1 MTGKSTIIQI
11 EILKMQ
17 KKKKNTKILGPLAAR
32 LQVGGIRE
40 YGSVR
45 GCLGCKD
52 FYSAGWVE

>member
-1 MTGKSTIIQI
+1 
-11 EILKMQ
+11 MQ
-17 KKKKNTKILGPLAAR
+17 KKKKKKNTKILGPLAAR